1 MSKAFKEAREE
12 ALKEVEHEEKD
23 KMKHT
28 YKNKLKE
35 LSGAKRVVKNL
46 ERELEALDDK
56 FESKS

>member
-1 MSKAFKEAREE
+1 MSKFKEARDE
-12 ALKEVEHEEKD
+12 AIKEVEAEEKE

-35 LSGAKRVVKNL
+35 LAGAKRVVKNL

-56 FESKS
+56 FEQKS